1 MSEQKYAARIYVSDF
16 VDEQAVWEKIN
27 SLGVVLEIT
36 TTLDPMRGGQYIDVL
51 FLKNENEITG
61 TNFLSSKGR
70 IISSHTYE
78 KLPKKTYDYDVKEDG
93 IIYVPELNKTYEPSP
108 YEVGVYSEKTVTYK
122 EMYWKFVNS
131 GNAYE
136 AADNLSKMLDLV
148 TEDMEPAEGMH
159 SWVKDPEERKL
170 KEVVKID
177 DKMPLYVHISMY
189 VGLGLMMAAII
200 LQLGFGITL

>member
-27 SLGVVLEIT
+27 SLGIILEIT

-78 KLPKKTYDYDVKEDG
+78 KLPDETTRIKQPVITAEMIRKPLEEALEAAKLPSNRV
-93 IIYVPELNKTYEPSP
+93 VRKTYEQ
-108 YEVGVYSEKTVTYK
+108 YYWAYVTATNSLSAAENFA
-122 EMYWKFVNS
+122 EMINS
-131 GNAYE
+131 
-136 AADNLSKMLDLV
+136 V

-159 SWVKDPEERKL
+159 SWVKDPEERKS
-170 KEVVKID
+170 EKIAELA
-177 DKMPLYVHISMY
+177 DKMSWYAHIAMY